1 MCSVLCNCPGDLR
14 HNSGPLCTLHS
25 SYTSAACSAGLFY
38 CIGQKRHVRHTAV
51 QEMHGLNAATL
62 LVALHISSCTVL
74 NTFAKDCISLAL
86 GYYSSS
92 AHELLQTLAHLF
104 AIYGSF
110 CKACNQQAASSWQ
123 GTFLHKCMPCHLH
136 SLAHINPHTEVCN
149 GHAVSCLPTV
159 RQGTLHASSTWVS
172 RASPPWTHW
181 QLSAQGV
188 QGKCACTCREVFGMA
203 QLNSTAQTE
212 LQALF
217 DIIGTPHWADVE
229 ALQSPAWRKYLQR
242 LPGKAPTLY
251 RYFAVG

>member
-1 MCSVLCNCPGDLR
+1 MLRTPLKAMCSVLCNCPGDLR

-159 RQGTLHASSTWVS
+159 RQGTLHGLNVGFHVQAHHGHIGSYLHKACRVS
-172 RASPPWTHW
+172 VRVHAGRC
-181 QLSAQGV
+181 L
-188 QGKCACTCREVFGMA
+188 
-203 QLNSTAQTE
+203 
-212 LQALF
+212 
-217 DIIGTPHWADVE
+217 
-229 ALQSPAWRKYLQR
+229 AWRN
-242 LPGKAPTLY
+242 
-251 RYFAVG
+251 